1 MANISYT
8 KNPDGTE
15 VGRWLGKS
23 YREDGQI
30 KKKGQIYLGKVISKE
45 KNIFYKRDEGY
56 FIFDPTD
63 PDQKIHPVPQEDLPV
78 VQLLDRRRRN
88 RNVIVSFGGCYFLD
102 RLIIGIQY
110 YSVLNIILN
119 SRV

>member
-45 KNIFYKRDEGY
+45 NL
-56 FIFDPTD
+56 
-63 PDQKIHPVPQEDLPV
+63 DQ
-78 VQLLDRRRRN
+78 
-88 RNVIVSFGGCYFLD
+88 
-102 RLIIGIQY
+102 
-110 YSVLNIILN
+110 
-119 SRV
+119 